1 MYGLTPYTPS
11 KIFPWQLYTPKDL
24 SLHAEKHPD
33 NGKAYEKTYQ
43 GYFNKEQE
51 KKLAMYIDHSIT
63 GDALAMGLANKFE
76 LEACNEYLLM
86 DVGVVPM

>member
-1 MYGLTPYTPS
+1 MIENNPY
-11 KIFPWQLYTPKDL
+11 
-24 SLHAEKHPD
+24 E
-33 NGKAYEKTYQ
+33 

-51 KKLAMYIDHSIT
+51 KRLANFINIDVT

-86 DVGVVPM
+86 DVGIVAM